1 MTNPSLSNL
10 IEVILAS
17 ESQFSQ
23 VKVIAID
30 GPAGAGKSTLAK
42 RIKEK
47 LIDLVEI
54 EDIAVVNMDD
64 LYDGWENALTN
75 QLTKTLVSQIL
86 TPVSMGKKFGYRK
99 YDWLSGRFGD
109 FAEYD
114 VPKFLIIEGV
124 GAGQKAARKYIDHLI
139 WIDIDID
146 TGLQRVLQR
155 DGDYLETQMRIW
167 QMRES
172 SHFSAENTRDCA
184 TIRINGSFFI

>member
-86 TPVSMGKKFGYRK
+86 TPISMGKKYGY
-99 YDWLSGRFGD
+99 LQG
-109 FAEYD
+109 
-114 VPKFLIIEGV
+114 VPPAV
-124 GAGQKAARKYIDHLI
+124 
-139 WIDIDID
+139 
-146 TGLQRVLQR
+146 
-155 DGDYLETQMRIW
+155 
-167 QMRES
+167 
-172 SHFSAENTRDCA
+172 
-184 TIRINGSFFI
+184 

>member
-47 LIDLVEI
+47 LSDLVEI
-54 EDIAVVNMDD
+54 EDIALVNMDD

-86 TPVSMGKKFGYRK
+86 TPVSMGKKYGYRK

-109 FAEYD
+109 FVEYD
-114 VPKFLIIEGV
+114 VPRFLILEGV
-124 GAGQKAARKYIDHLI
+124 GSGQKAARKYIDHLI
-139 WIDIDID
+139 WIDIDFE

-172 SHFSAENTRDCA
+172 SHFSVENTRDCA